1 MSATSNF
8 FFISNSPYNEFEQC
22 RVNVGVCTDWSG
34 PNSALLYEHPDLPR
48 ILFRH
53 LARLPTRAYLVLFA
67 AYRATIF
74 WVPPRRH
81 SEFAVSSMPSV
92 VHLLLTLLLMNNLDE
107 YPQDL
112 LDALIREAFLERP
125 LIPRHRFEWERLH
138 LPSYSVFR
146 FHREDVIRLAVALR
160 LPAVISTGHEDFKSW
175 EGLLISLHYFASTVY
190 FRAFGSSIIAHT
202 HRNGRLAV
210 HKMGFPAEP
219 PRPLHAAC
227 SCKSMARVC
236 CCR

>member
-1 MSATSNF
+1 MRMIGRTGFQVTSSS
-8 FFISNSPYNEFEQC
+8 ISDAFLRNTLRSCSPPG
-22 RVNVGVCTDWSG
+22 RTS
-34 PNSALLYEHPDLPR
+34 SSS
-48 ILFRH
+48 
-53 LARLPTRAYLVLFA
+53 LPTVLLSSGSLLA
-67 AYRATIF
+67 GT
-74 WVPPRRH
+74 
-81 SEFAVSSMPSV
+81 VSSMPSV